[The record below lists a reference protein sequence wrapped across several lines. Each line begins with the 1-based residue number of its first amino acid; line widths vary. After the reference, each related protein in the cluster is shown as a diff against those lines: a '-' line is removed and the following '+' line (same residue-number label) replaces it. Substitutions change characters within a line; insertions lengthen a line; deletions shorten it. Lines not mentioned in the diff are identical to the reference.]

1 MLVQDNFDFSKDY
14 CLEDERVILRPL
26 CSLDAA
32 QLATYVSNEPEIWK
46 YSLVAIHKVEDLNG
60 YIETAIQSRKDKT
73 AYPFIVFDKQLNKYV
88 GSTRFYDIQWAFE
101 TMQLGYTWYSKE
113 VWGTGLNAH
122 CKYLLLQFAFE
133 QMGCK
138 RVEFR
143 ADNDNKRSI
152 AAMQKIGCTV
162 EGVLRSHLPRP
173 DGTRRDSIV
182 LSITKEEWE
191 QKVKVLIKNQ
201 IA

>member
-1 MLVQDNFDFSKDY
+1 MLVQKNFDFNKEY
-14 CLEDERVILRPL
+14 VLEDDRVILRPIL
-26 CSLDAA
+26 IEDIDH
-32 QLATYVSNEPEIWK
+32 LANYVLSEPEIWK
-46 YSLVAIHKVEDLNG
+46 YSLVAINKVEDLKG
-60 YIETAIQSRKDKT
+60 YIESAIDSRNNKT

-88 GSTRFYDIQWAFE
+88 GCTRFYDTQLSFE
-101 TMQLGYTWYSKE
+101 TTQLGYTWYSKE
-113 VWGTGLNAH
+113 VWSTGLNTH

-133 QMGCK
+133 QVGFK

-162 EGVLRSHLPRP
+162 EGVLRSHLPKP
-173 DGTRRDSIV
+173 DGTRRDSII

-191 QKVKVLIKNQ
+191 QKVKALIKAQ
-201 IA
+201 L

>member
-32 QLATYVSNEPEIWK
+32 ELATYVSNEPEIWK

>member
-191 QKVKVLIKNQ
+191 QKVKALIKSQ

>member
-1 MLVQDNFDFSKDY
+1 MLVQKNFDFNKDY
-14 CLEDERVILRPL
+14 VLEDDRVILRPIL
-26 CSLDAA
+26 IEDIDH
-32 QLATYVSNEPEIWK
+32 LANYVLSEPEIWK
-46 YSLVAIHKVEDLNG
+46 YSLVAINKVEDLNG
-60 YIETAIQSRKDKT
+60 YIESAIDSRNNKT

-88 GSTRFYDIQWAFE
+88 GSTRFYDTQLSFE
-101 TMQLGYTWYSKE
+101 TTQLGYTWYSKE
-113 VWGTGLNAH
+113 VWSTGLNTH

-133 QMGCK
+133 QIGFK

-162 EGVLRSHLPRP
+162 EGVLRSHLPKP
-173 DGTRRDSIV
+173 DGTRRDSII

-191 QKVKVLIKNQ
+191 QKVKALIKAQ
-201 IA
+201 L

>member
-1 MLVQDNFDFSKDY
+1 MLVQKNFDFNKDY
-14 CLEDERVILRPL
+14 VLEDDRVILRSIL
-26 CSLDAA
+26 IEDIDH
-32 QLATYVSNEPEIWK
+32 LANYVLSEPEIWK
-46 YSLVAIHKVEDLNG
+46 YSLMAINKVEDLKG
-60 YIETAIQSRKDKT
+60 YIESAIDSRNNKT

-88 GSTRFYDIQWAFE
+88 GSTRFYDTQLSFE
-101 TMQLGYTWYSKE
+101 TTQLGYTWYSKE
-113 VWGTGLNAH
+113 VWSTGLNTH

-133 QMGCK
+133 QIGFK

-162 EGVLRSHLPRP
+162 EGVLRSHLPKP
-173 DGTRRDSIV
+173 DGTRRDSII

-191 QKVKVLIKNQ
+191 QKVKTLIKAQ
-201 IA
+201 L

>member
-1 MLVQDNFDFSKDY
+1 MLVQKNFDFNKDY
-14 CLEDERVILRPL
+14 VLEDDRVILRSIL
-26 CSLDAA
+26 IEDIDH
-32 QLATYVSNEPEIWK
+32 LANYVLSEPEIWK
-46 YSLVAIHKVEDLNG
+46 YSLAAINKVEDLKG
-60 YIETAIQSRKDKT
+60 YIESAIDSRNNKT

-88 GSTRFYDIQWAFE
+88 GSTRFYDTQLTFE
-101 TMQLGYTWYSKE
+101 TTQLGYTWYSKE
-113 VWGTGLNAH
+113 VWGTGLNLH

-133 QMGCK
+133 QMGFK

-162 EGVLRSHLPRP
+162 EGVLRSHLPKP
-173 DGTRRDSIV
+173 DGTRRDSII

-191 QKVKVLIKNQ
+191 QKVKALIKAQ
-201 IA
+201 L

>member
-32 QLATYVSNEPEIWK
+32 ELATYVSNEPEIWK

-191 QKVKVLIKNQ
+191 QKVKALIKSQ

>member
-1 MLVQDNFDFSKDY
+1 MLVQKNFDFNKDY
-14 CLEDERVILRPL
+14 VLEDDRVILRSIL
-26 CSLDAA
+26 IEDIDH
-32 QLATYVSNEPEIWK
+32 LANYVLSEPEIWK
-46 YSLVAIHKVEDLNG
+46 YSLMAINKVEDLKG
-60 YIETAIQSRKDKT
+60 YIESAIDSRNNKT

-88 GSTRFYDIQWAFE
+88 GSTRFYDTQLTFE
-101 TMQLGYTWYSKE
+101 TTQLGYTWYSKE
-113 VWGTGLNAH
+113 VWGTGLNLH

-133 QMGCK
+133 QMGFK

-162 EGVLRSHLPRP
+162 EGVLRSHLPKP
-173 DGTRRDSIV
+173 DGTRRDSII

-191 QKVKVLIKNQ
+191 QKVKTLIKAQ
-201 IA
+201 L